1 MVVRSYIGFLCAL
14 VLLIAAGAPAAPDE
28 GTTETLRAP
37 RTTVRPPLSLEEALS
52 QLRQAQ
58 LRLAAAD
65 GAVPEDIP
73 QTIGSVI
80 NYLSFRDD
88 LHTSLAN
95 YTWTALGNAKVE
107 NSTRDRDELSFDP
120 PVKRVSALTF
130 EAVGGDLRVQK
141 LWVYDEFDRLRDE
154 FDYEAEPRVVRSD
167 LPRRQVFHLWRR
179 TTIKRVEWE
188 ASRLAVNE
196 RSPVSPRLIL
206 LGGITDRPEHVKT
219 ALYQLML
226 AQTALQEA
234 NRKQATET
242 LARAAQALADQ
253 LKR

>member
-1 MVVRSYIGFLCAL
+1 MVVRSYIAVVCAL
-14 VLLIAAGAPAAPDE
+14 LLMAAGAAAAPDA

-37 RTTVRPPLSLEEALS
+37 RPAVRPPLSLEEALS
-52 QLRQAQ
+52 QLQQAQ
-58 LRLAAAD
+58 LRLAASEES
-65 GAVPEDIP
+65 VPEDVTK
-73 QTIGSVI
+73 TIGSVI

-107 NSTRDRDELSFDP
+107 NSTRDKDELSFEP

-154 FDYEAEPRVVRSD
+154 FDYEDEPRVVRSD

-188 ASRLAVNE
+188 ASRLSVNE
-196 RSPVSPRLIL
+196 RSGVSPRLIL
-206 LGGITDRPEHVKT
+206 LGGITDKPERVKT

-226 AQTALQEA
+226 AQKALIEK
-234 NRKQATET
+234 NRKQTAE
-242 LARAAQALADQ
+242 ALANAVDA
-253 LKR
+253 LAKELEK

>member
-1 MVVRSYIGFLCAL
+1 MVVRSHIAL
-14 VLLIAAGAPAAPDE
+14 VSALLLLHAAGVDAAPDS

-37 RTTVRPPLSLEEALS
+37 RTAVRPPLSLDEALS

-58 LRLAAAD
+58 LLLASAGSAAPD
-65 GAVPEDIP
+65 DVP

-95 YTWTALGNAKVE
+95 YTWQALGNAKVE
-107 NSTRDRDELSFDP
+107 NSTRDRDELSFEP

-130 EAVGGDLRVQK
+130 EAVGGDLMVQR
-141 LWVYDEFDRLRDE
+141 LRVYDEFDRLRDE

-188 ASRLAVNE
+188 ASRLSTNE
-196 RSPVSPRLIL
+196 QSGLSPRLIL
-206 LGGITDRPEHVKT
+206 LGGTTDRPEHVKT
-219 ALYQLML
+219 AIFQLTL
-226 AQTALQEA
+226 AQTALQEKNKKA
-234 NRKQATET
+234 AAEG

-253 LKR
+253 LKK